1 MAIITIRG
9 KLGSGAPETGKLVAE
24 KLRIDYIDREIIAK
38 VAARLNIDE
47 DDIMEK
53 ESPPAGL
60 QSRIAEALSR
70 GFTVGDGV
78 QGIYLP
84 MWQMPL
90 DNNRYVEALSSFL
103 TELSQGRSVVIFG
116 RGGQYILKKHPQSLH
131 ISIIAPLNLRIQR
144 VMKMFK
150 LSETAAK
157 QQINRD
163 DSSAREFGKRYF
175 NTEMDDP
182 NQYDLTINTER
193 LSFEESASLVVQA
206 LDLKKYL
213 TVAD

>member
-1 MAIITIRG
+1 MPIITIRG
-9 KLGSGAPETGKLVAE
+9 KLGSGAPEIGKLVAE
-24 KLRIDYIDREIIAK
+24 KLQLDYIDREIIAK
-38 VAARLNIDE
+38 VAARLDMDE
-47 DDIMEK
+47 DEVMEK
-53 ESPPAGL
+53 ESPRAGL

-103 TELSQGRSVVIFG
+103 TELAQGRSAVIYG
-116 RGGQYILKKHPQSLH
+116 RGGQYILKNHPRSIH
-131 ISIIAPLNLRIQR
+131 ISIIAPLSLRIQR
-144 VMKMFK
+144 VMKLFK
-150 LSETAAK
+150 LSETAAR

-163 DSSAREFGKRYF
+163 DNSAREFGKRYF
-175 NTEMDDP
+175 STEMDDP

-193 LSFEESASLVVQA
+193 YSFDEAAALVVQA
-206 LDLKKYL
+206 LHLKNL
-213 TVAD
+213 IPAPA

>member
-1 MAIITIRG
+1 MSIITIRG
-9 KLGSGAPETGKLVAE
+9 KLGSGAQEVGKLVSE
-24 KLRIDYIDREIIAK
+24 KLQIDYIDREIIAK
-38 VAARLNIDE
+38 VAARLNLDE
-47 DDIMEK
+47 DEVMEK
-53 ESPPAGL
+53 ESPAAGL

-103 TELSQGRSVVIFG
+103 TELSQGRSAVIFG
-116 RGGQYILKKHPQSLH
+116 RGGQYILKNHPQSLH
-131 ISIIAPLNLRIQR
+131 VSVIAPLNLRVQR
-144 VMKMFK
+144 VMKCMK

-157 QQINRD
+157 HLISRD
-163 DSSAREFGKRYF
+163 DNSAHEFGKRYF

-182 NQYDLTINTER
+182 NQYDLTLNTER
-193 LSFEESASLVVQA
+193 YSFDEAASLVVMA
-206 LDLKKYL
+206 LHLKEFL
-213 TVAD
+213 PAPA